1 MWRFAWVLYTADK
14 RRYAEI
20 NRPCYIKSPCLNYI
34 HEGIAL
40 VLPRMRGRQNCA
52 IFRNKW
58 FLRTEAIRQPYKII
72 TDISQL
78 SPAPEHGKRVM
89 RACTPWSFARERMI
103 HASGANVGGKLSNV
117 ETGSFLRVGK
127 YRECQLPSPSPRT
140 GKNWF
145 CDSQF
150 RGGSVCPCN
159 FNLAV
164 FRAMN
169 PFTSDINEVSL
180 WTRFFFSTEIWM

>member
-1 MWRFAWVLYTADK
+1 MYTADK
-14 RRYAEI
+14 RRYAQI

-58 FLRTEAIRQPYKII
+58 FLRTEAIRQPYEII

-78 SPAPEHGKRVM
+78 SPALEHERVM

-117 ETGSFLRVGK
+117 ETGSFPRVRCGLENIVNVN
-127 YRECQLPSPSPRT
+127 YRVPPVNQT
-140 GKNWF
+140 DKNRF
-145 CDSQF
+145 CDSVQ
-150 RGGSVCPCN
+150 RNGLPVT
-159 FNLAV
+159 L
-164 FRAMN
+164 
-169 PFTSDINEVSL
+169 I
-180 WTRFFFSTEIWM
+180 

>member
-1 MWRFAWVLYTADK
+1 MLHKEPLFKLYP
-14 RRYAEI
+14 RRYCACSPPHAGETKLRHFPEQMVPTYGS
-20 NRPCYIKSPCLNYI
+20 NTPTVQNYNGYITTFTRARAW
-34 HEGIAL
+34 E
-40 VLPRMRGRQNCA
+40 
-52 IFRNKW
+52 
-58 FLRTEAIRQPYKII
+58 
-72 TDISQL
+72 
-78 SPAPEHGKRVM
+78 RVM

-117 ETGSFLRVGK
+117 ETGSFPRRVGK

-140 GKNWF
+140 GKNRF

-180 WTRFFFSTEIWM
+180 